1 MDLETTAASRK
12 NAEMVT
18 HTNDETTWNDMKR
31 HETTWNDMKRH
42 ETTWNDYICYNV
54 L

>member
-18 HTNDETTWNDMKR
+18 HTNDETTWNDY
-31 HETTWNDMKRH
+31 T
-42 ETTWNDYICYNV
+42 YVIISYN
-54 L
+54 

>member
-31 HETTWNDMKRH
+31 LH
-42 ETTWNDYICYNV
+42 ICYNI

>member
-18 HTNDETTWNDMKR
+18 HTNDENDMKR
-31 HETTWNDMKRH
+31 HETTTHM
-42 ETTWNDYICYNV
+42 